1 MEILIILTVGI
12 FIGAKFFPLKLK
24 KWNEKL
30 QIILIAILIF
40 AMGISLG
47 SREDFINELFTLG
60 LDSLIL
66 ALIPMSISALLV
78 YILTKKTF
86 EKNK

>member
-1 MEILIILTVGI
+1 MEILILLVIGV
-12 FIGAKFFPLKLK
+12 FIGAKFFPIKLK
-24 KWNEKL
+24 KRNEKF

-47 SREDFINELFTLG
+47 SRENFIQELVSLG

-66 ALIPMSISALLV
+66 AVIPMSISALLV
-78 YILTKKTF
+78 YILTKRFFDKD
-86 EKNK
+86 K